1 MQHLSTMQFQVG
13 SRWKLY
19 IYKHDSWYICNPPN
33 FDRCFDP
40 RITMFFWGGLE
51 DTAYLSSCL
60 LLLITLG
67 AMVGSWFFERRI
79 WCRHLC
85 PIGGMNG
92 LYAKLAVTELRA
104 QNGHLVVSPGWSHQ
118 NQLICINVSTTL
130 KNATSLYM
138 IVHRRVTLYIWTTIR
153 IYPDW

>member
-1 MQHLSTMQFQVG
+1 
-13 SRWKLY
+13 
-19 IYKHDSWYICNPPN
+19 
-33 FDRCFDP
+33 
-40 RITMFFWGGLE
+40 MFFWGGLE

-130 KNATSLYM
+130 KKRDVT
-138 IVHRRVTLYIWTTIR
+138 VHDIRRVTLYIWTTIR
-153 IYPDW
+153 IYPD

>member
-1 MQHLSTMQFQVG
+1 MVHEIFATLPIWDQS
-13 SRWKLY
+13 
-19 IYKHDSWYICNPPN
+19 
-33 FDRCFDP
+33 FDTLEESQCFYSLL
-40 RITMFFWGGLE
+40 LE

-60 LLLITLG
+60 LLLITFV

-104 QNGHLVVSPGWSHQ
+104 QNGYLVKHHQ
-118 NQLICINVSTTL
+118 RSEE
-130 KNATSLYM
+130 
-138 IVHRRVTLYIWTTIR
+138 R
-153 IYPDW
+153 

>member
-1 MQHLSTMQFQVG
+1 MIYLQPPQFW
-13 SRWKLY
+13 S
-19 IYKHDSWYICNPPN
+19 
-33 FDRCFDP
+33 
-40 RITMFFWGGLE
+40 MFRRSKNYNVFFGGLE

-60 LLLITLG
+60 LLLITFG

-104 QNGHLVVSPGWSHQ
+104 QNGNLE
-118 NQLICINVSTTL
+118 
-130 KNATSLYM
+130 NAFAEPPKPADLYKC
-138 IVHRRVTLYIWTTIR
+138 
-153 IYPDW
+153 